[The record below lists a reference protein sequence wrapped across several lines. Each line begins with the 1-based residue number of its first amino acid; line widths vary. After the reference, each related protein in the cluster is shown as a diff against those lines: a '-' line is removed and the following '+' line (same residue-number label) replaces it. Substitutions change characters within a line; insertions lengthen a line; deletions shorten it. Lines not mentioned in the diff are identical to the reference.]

1 MNILLLVLL
10 ISFIGAA
17 LGFWEKYCIEN
28 INFTV
33 YLLLRALFIFIITI
47 LSISLYLT
55 LIKKDRKSILN
66 KLKNITK
73 YQLIITFVSSLLI
86 FIYIISILYGL
97 YILKDIANY
106 LILLIVFGILY
117 IPIINYFKNSNL
129 PNTKQIIGII
139 LAIISVILLKS

>member
-28 INFTV
+28 ISFTV
-33 YLLLRALFIFIITI
+33 YLLLRSLFIFIITI
-47 LSISLYLT
+47 SSIILYLT
-55 LIKKDRKSILN
+55 FIKKHRKSILN

-73 YQLIITFVSSLLI
+73 FQLIITFVSSLLI
-86 FIYIISILYGL
+86 CIYIIGILYGL
-97 YILKDIANY
+97 YILKDIVNY
-106 LILLIVFGILY
+106 LILFIVFGILY

-139 LAIISVILLKS
+139 LSIISVILLKS

>member
-1 MNILLLVLL
+1 MNILFLLLL
-10 ISFIGAA
+10 ISFIGAV

>member
-1 MNILLLVLL
+1 MNILFLVVL
-10 ISFIGAA
+10 ISFIGAF

-47 LSISLYLT
+47 SSILLYLT
-55 LIKKDRKSILN
+55 FIKKHRNSILN

-73 YQLIITFVSSLLI
+73 FQLIITFISSLLI
-86 FIYIISILYGL
+86 FTYIISILYGL

-117 IPIINYFKNSNL
+117 IPIINYFKNNNL
-129 PNTKQIIGII
+129 PSTRQIIGII